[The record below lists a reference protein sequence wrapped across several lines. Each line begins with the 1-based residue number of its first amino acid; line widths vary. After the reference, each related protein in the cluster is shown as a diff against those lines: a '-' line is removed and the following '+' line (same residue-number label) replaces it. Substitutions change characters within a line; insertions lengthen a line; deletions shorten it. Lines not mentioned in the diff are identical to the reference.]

1 MPRWAAFVALL
12 CLAHGA
18 VADEKKDVVSA
29 AKKLAEKPNY
39 SWRVTTK
46 IDGGTSNWRPGPVD
60 GKAEKNGY
68 IHFTGS
74 LGDNNYEVAI
84 KGDKQAIKRNET
96 WESADE
102 LQGENEWI
110 GRRLKAFKTPT
121 TEAEDLASKVK
132 ELKKSDGGLYFGD
145 LTETGIKEMFA
156 RGRRTATDPKNPK
169 GWAKFWV
176 KDGLLVKYEYNL
188 QGTITVGDDPRE
200 IELNRTT
207 TVEIKDVGST
217 KIPLPEEAKKK
228 LS

>member
-1 MPRWAAFVALL
+1 MLRRVALALL
-12 CLAHGA
+12 CFAHGA
-18 VADEKKDVVSA
+18 VADEKKDVAGA

-39 SWRVTTK
+39 SWRTTTK
-46 IDGGTSNWRPGPVD
+46 IDGGASNWRPGPVD

-68 IHFTGS
+68 IHFTAS

-84 KGDKQAIKRNET
+84 KGDKQVIKRNET
-96 WESADE
+96 WESADD

-110 GRRLKAFKTPT
+110 ARRLKAFKAPA

-132 ELKKSDGGLYFGD
+132 ELKKSDGGLYSGD
-145 LTETGIKEMFA
+145 FTETGIKEILA
-156 RGRRTATDPKNPK
+156 RGRRATTDPKNTK

-176 KDGLLVKYEYNL
+176 KDGLLLKYEYNL
-188 QGTITVGDDPRE
+188 QGTITVGDDQRE
-200 IELNRTT
+200 IELNRTA